1 MKTTNSQTENN
12 QKQEDALLLSL
23 KIHPLKDGILFVV
36 SILVIVLIFLVSYY
50 SRPKTDPKTLFVQ
63 IKYQDTLLYDKND
76 PEKKTNISFPREGE
90 KKVSFTKED
99 VSLYLGEE
107 KEFVFQGK
115 GITFT
120 LYDDYSIQVLH
131 DDVECKDYDCSRQG
145 RIYQPYLPIVCLP
158 NTIQARIIS
167 SDAGFPEIDA

>member
-76 PEKKTNISFPREGE
+76 PAKKTNISFPREGE
-90 KKVSFTKED
+90 KKASLTKED
-99 VSLYLGEE
+99 GSLYLGEE

-167 SDAGFPEIDA
+167 TDAGFPEIDA

>member
-76 PEKKTNISFPREGE
+76 PAKKTNISFPSEGE

-99 VSLYLGEE
+99 GSLYLGEE

-158 NTIQARIIS
+158 NSIQARIIS
-167 SDAGFPEIDA
+167 TDAGVPEIDA

>member
-76 PEKKTNISFPREGE
+76 PEKKTNISFPSEGE
-90 KKVSFTKED
+90 KKVFFTKED
-99 VSLYLGEE
+99 GSLYLGEE

-167 SDAGFPEIDA
+167 TDAGFPEIDA

>member
-36 SILVIVLIFLVSYY
+36 SILVIVLIFLVCYY

-99 VSLYLGEE
+99 GSLYLGEE

>member
-76 PEKKTNISFPREGE
+76 PAKKTNISFPSEGE
-90 KKVSFTKED
+90 KKVSFAKED
-99 VSLYLGEE
+99 GSLYLGEE

-167 SDAGFPEIDA
+167 TDAGFPEIDA

>member
-23 KIHPLKDGILFVV
+23 KIHPLKDGILLVV

-76 PEKKTNISFPREGE
+76 PAKKTNISFPSEGE
-90 KKVSFTKED
+90 KKVSFAKED
-99 VSLYLGEE
+99 GSLYLGEE

>member
-76 PEKKTNISFPREGE
+76 PAKKTNISFPSEGE
-90 KKVSFTKED
+90 KKVSFNKED
-99 VSLYLGEE
+99 GSLYLGEE

-167 SDAGFPEIDA
+167 TDAGFPEIDA

>member
-23 KIHPLKDGILFVV
+23 KIHPLKDGILLVV

-76 PEKKTNISFPREGE
+76 PAKKTNISFPSEGE
-90 KKVSFTKED
+90 KKVSFAKED
-99 VSLYLGEE
+99 GSLYLGEE

-167 SDAGFPEIDA
+167 SDAGFPEIGA

>member
-76 PEKKTNISFPREGE
+76 PAKKTNISFPSEGE

-99 VSLYLGEE
+99 GSLYLGEE

-120 LYDDYSIQVLH
+120 LYDDYSIQDLH

-167 SDAGFPEIDA
+167 TDAGFPEIDA

>member
-76 PEKKTNISFPREGE
+76 PAKKTNISFPSEGE

-99 VSLYLGEE
+99 GSLYLGEE

-120 LYDDYSIQVLH
+120 LYDDYSIQLLY

-167 SDAGFPEIDA
+167 TDAGFPEIDA

>member
-76 PEKKTNISFPREGE
+76 PAKKTNISFPSEGE

-99 VSLYLGEE
+99 GSLYLGEE

-158 NTIQARIIS
+158 NTIQATIIS
-167 SDAGFPEIDA
+167 TDAGFPEIDA

>member
-76 PEKKTNISFPREGE
+76 PAKKTNISFPNEGE
-90 KKVSFTKED
+90 KQLSLTKED
-99 VSLYLGEE
+99 GSLYLGEE

-167 SDAGFPEIDA
+167 TDAGFPEIDA

>member
-76 PEKKTNISFPREGE
+76 PAKKTNISFPSEGE
-90 KKVSFTKED
+90 KKVSGSFTE
-99 VSLYLGEE
+99 
-107 KEFVFQGK
+107 
-115 GITFT
+115 
-120 LYDDYSIQVLH
+120 
-131 DDVECKDYDCSRQG
+131 
-145 RIYQPYLPIVCLP
+145 
-158 NTIQARIIS
+158 
-167 SDAGFPEIDA
+167 

>member
-76 PEKKTNISFPREGE
+76 PAKKTNISFPSEGE

-99 VSLYLGEE
+99 GSLYLGEE

-158 NTIQARIIS
+158 NTIQAIIS
-167 SDAGFPEIDA
+167 TDAGFPEIDA

>member
-23 KIHPLKDGILFVV
+23 KIHPLKDGILLVV

-99 VSLYLGEE
+99 GSLYLGEE

>member
-1 MKTTNSQTENN
+1 MKNTNSQTENN

-76 PEKKTNISFPREGE
+76 PAKKTNISFPSEGE

-99 VSLYLGEE
+99 GSLYLGEE

-167 SDAGFPEIDA
+167 TDAGFPEIDA

>member
-76 PEKKTNISFPREGE
+76 PAKKTNISFPSEGE

-99 VSLYLGEE
+99 GILYLGEE

-167 SDAGFPEIDA
+167 TDAGFPEIDA

>member
-76 PEKKTNISFPREGE
+76 PAKKTNISFPSEGE

-99 VSLYLGEE
+99 GSLYLGEE

-145 RIYQPYLPIVCLP
+145 RIYPPYLPIVCLP
-158 NTIQARIIS
+158 KTIQARIIS
-167 SDAGFPEIDA
+167 TNAGFPEIDA

>member
-23 KIHPLKDGILFVV
+23 KIHPLKDGILLVV
-36 SILVIVLIFLVSYY
+36 SILVIVLVFLVSYY

-76 PEKKTNISFPREGE
+76 PAKKTNISFPSEGE
-90 KKVSFTKED
+90 KKVSFAKED
-99 VSLYLGEE
+99 GSLYLGEE

>member
-23 KIHPLKDGILFVV
+23 KIHPLKDGILLVV

-76 PEKKTNISFPREGE
+76 PAKKTNISFPSEGE
-90 KKVSFTKED
+90 KKVSFAKED
-99 VSLYLGEE
+99 GSLYLGEE

-167 SDAGFPEIDA
+167 SDDGFPEIDA

>member
-76 PEKKTNISFPREGE
+76 PAKKTNISFPSEGE
-90 KKVSFTKED
+90 KKGSFTKED
-99 VSLYLGEE
+99 GSLYLGEE

-167 SDAGFPEIDA
+167 TDAGFPEIDA

>member
-76 PEKKTNISFPREGE
+76 PEKKTNISFPSEGE

-99 VSLYLGEE
+99 GSLYLGEE

-131 DDVECKDYDCSRQG
+131 DDVECKDYDCWSEDKDG
-145 RIYQPYLPIVCLP
+145 TC
-158 NTIQARIIS
+158 
-167 SDAGFPEIDA
+167 

>member
-76 PEKKTNISFPREGE
+76 PAKKTNISFPNEGE

-99 VSLYLGEE
+99 GSLYLGEE

-167 SDAGFPEIDA
+167 TDSGFPEIDA

>member
-76 PEKKTNISFPREGE
+76 PKKKTNISFPSEGE

-99 VSLYLGEE
+99 GSLYLGEE

-167 SDAGFPEIDA
+167 TNAGFPEIDA

>member
-99 VSLYLGEE
+99 GSFYLGEE

-167 SDAGFPEIDA
+167 TDAGFPEIDA

>member
-1 MKTTNSQTENN
+1 MKITDNQTEER
-12 QKQEDALLLSL
+12 QKQEDSLLLSL
-23 KIHPLKDGILFVV
+23 KIHPLKDGILLIV
-36 SILVIVLIFLVSYY
+36 SALIIVLVFLISFY

-76 PEKKTNISFPREGE
+76 PEKKTDISFPSKGE

-99 VSLYLGEE
+99 GSLYLGEGQ
-107 KEFVFQGK
+107 EFVFQGK

-131 DDVECKDYDCSRQG
+131 DDVECKDHDCSRQG
-145 RIYQPYLPIVCLP
+145 RIYQTYFPIVCLP
-158 NTIQARIIS
+158 NTIQARIVS

>member
-76 PEKKTNISFPREGE
+76 PANKTNISFPSEGE

-99 VSLYLGEE
+99 GSLYLGEE

-167 SDAGFPEIDA
+167 TDAGFPEIDA

>member
-76 PEKKTNISFPREGE
+76 PAKKTNISCPSEGE

-99 VSLYLGEE
+99 GSLYLGEE

-167 SDAGFPEIDA
+167 TDAGFPEIDA

>member
-76 PEKKTNISFPREGE
+76 PAKKTNISFPSEGE

-99 VSLYLGEE
+99 GSLYLGEE
-107 KEFVFQGK
+107 KKFVFQGK

-167 SDAGFPEIDA
+167 TDAGFPEIDA

>member
-90 KKVSFTKED
+90 KKISFTKED
-99 VSLYLGEE
+99 GSLYLGEE
-107 KEFVFQGK
+107 KDFVFQGK

-131 DDVECKDYDCSRQG
+131 DDVECKDYDCFRQG

>member
-23 KIHPLKDGILFVV
+23 KIHQLKDGILLVV

-99 VSLYLGEE
+99 GSLYLGEE

-167 SDAGFPEIDA
+167 TDAGFPEIDA